1 MAMRVKPSTRVYLR
15 MIGLGFALG
24 VMFQTGLGVASHF
37 TPRVTEIHII
47 QQPGAE
53 APDRIDF

>member
-1 MAMRVKPSTRVYLR
+1 MRIKPATRAALR
-15 MIGLGFALG
+15 LIALGFAIG
-24 VMFQTGLGVASHF
+24 VTFQVGLGLASSI

-53 APDRIDF
+53 APARSRF